1 MQPVGGRSHNADV
14 TTIRIST
21 PEEIAA
27 RAGEDAPFLRFPE
40 RASVFAEREMRL
52 RQLAAGHAM
61 RDFLIFAADIAQLQQ
76 RELARGVTLPLPDA
90 EELQRTAAAGAP
102 PLPAADWPR
111 PAAWRDV
118 LRRMVAALEQRA
130 SAGNARD
137 TLKRLAAAGDPELE
151 QQADRLLNGVMLGLE
166 LGWAPL
172 IGAALQVLWSELLLQ
187 TRARAEAAGQ
197 RAFGRVPDA
206 SSCPACG
213 SRPTASV
220 VRIDGRHAGLRYL
233 HCSLCS
239 LQWHRVRIECT
250 HCGRNEKIHY
260 QSLQAQAGAPANL
273 TGAAEGAV
281 RAECCD
287 DCGHYLKV
295 VLMDKDPHAEPVADD
310 LASLTLDL
318 LVSDTGVQRHGVNL
332 MLLFGDPDAE
342 SRSGSP

>member
-1 MQPVGGRSHNADV
+1 M

-27 RAGEDAPFLRFPE
+27 GAGEDAPFLRFPE
-40 RASVFAEREMRL
+40 RSSCFAEREMRL

-61 RDFLIFAADIAQLQQ
+61 RDFLIFVADIAQAQQ
-76 RELARGVTLPLPDA
+76 RELMQAHDGALPDA
-90 EELQRTAAAGAP
+90 EELRRAADAGVA

-118 LRRMVAALEQRA
+118 LRRMVRALRERVTAGPAA
-130 SAGNARD
+130 D
-137 TLKRLAAAGDPELE
+137 TLARIVAASDAELE
-151 QQADRLLNGVMLGLE
+151 QQAERLLHGVMLGLD
-166 LGWAPL
+166 LAWAPL
-172 IGAALQVLWSELLLQ
+172 IGAALQVLWTDLVLRTQ
-187 TRARAEAAGQ
+187 ARAAAEGSS
-197 RAFGRVPDA
+197 AFGRVADA
-206 SSCPACG
+206 GSCPACG

-220 VRIDGRHAGLRYL
+220 VRIDGGHSGLRYL

-260 QSLQAQAGAPANL
+260 QSLQAQAGVATNP
-273 TGAAEGAV
+273 TGAVEGTV

-295 VLMDKDPHAEPVADD
+295 VQMDKDAHAEPVADD

-318 LVSDTGVQRHGVNL
+318 LVSETGLQRHGVNL
-332 MLLFGDPDAE
+332 MLLFGDPDATPPP
-342 SRSGSP
+342 GAP